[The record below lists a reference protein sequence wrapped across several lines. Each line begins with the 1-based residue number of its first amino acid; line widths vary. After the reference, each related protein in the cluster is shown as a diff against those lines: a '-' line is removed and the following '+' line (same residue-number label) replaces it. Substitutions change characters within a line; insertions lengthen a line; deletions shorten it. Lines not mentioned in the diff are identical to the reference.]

1 MRIGRT
7 ILAFL
12 AVLIVMCV
20 VNSPLVMPKF
30 IQNLAS
36 THYANLREAP
46 KLEFHMLAMLIHAF
60 LLAVIYP
67 MGYRDGVP
75 WVEGLRFGV
84 LMALLI
90 SLPCALHVFAMVNAP
105 ASQQAYPVVW
115 TVLVNGIGG
124 IVVGLVH
131 GRDAYRSGT
140 DVAVGIATTTA

>member
-7 ILAFL
+7 LLAFL
-12 AVLIVMCV
+12 AVLAVTFV

-30 IQNLAS
+30 IQSLAS
-36 THYANLREAP
+36 SNYANLREAP

-67 MGYRDGVP
+67 MGYRGGVP
-75 WVEGLRFGV
+75 WIEGLRFGV
-84 LMALLI
+84 LVALLI

-105 ASQQAYPVVW
+105 ASQQAFPVVW

-131 GRDAYRSGT
+131 GRDAHRSHGSE
-140 DVAVGIATTTA
+140 AVRIASAAA